1 MKIGFIGGGNV
12 GGNLASLLQAGG
24 HDVTVGLRDMAEKR
38 VDATYRAA
46 QVADAIQNAE
56 VVFVAL
62 PYDALAT
69 TLPPL
74 AKALSGKI
82 VVDVSNPV
90 NADWSPKLLGE
101 ENSAGEETQRL
112 LPGSKVVKA
121 FNTIFADNMRPE
133 RLDRQGQRITAFVAS
148 DDRESAD
155 AVAGLARD
163 AGFAPVIVGPLKLA
177 RQLEAM
183 AHLNIAVAVGQGGGT
198 NAAFVYD
205 QRKG

>member
-1 MKIGFIGGGNV
+1 MKIGFMGGGNV

-38 VDATYRAA
+38 GDATYRAA

-101 ENSAGEETQRL
+101 ENSAGEETQWL

-163 AGFAPVIVGPLKLA
+163 AGFASVIVGPLKLA

-183 AHLNIAVAVGQGGGT
+183 AHLNIAVAVGQSGGT

>member
-1 MKIGFIGGGNV
+1 MKIGFIGGGSV
-12 GGNLASLLQAGG
+12 GGSLANLLQASG
-24 HDVTVGLRDMAEKR
+24 HDVTVGLQDVAAKR
-38 VDATYRAA
+38 AAVTYRATP
-46 QVADAIQNAE
+46 VADAVQDAE

-69 TLPPL
+69 ALPPL
-74 AKALSGKI
+74 AKALSGKV

-90 NADWSPKLLGE
+90 NADWSPKLLGD
-101 ENSAGEETQRL
+101 ENSAGEETQRH

-121 FNTIFADNMRPE
+121 FNTIFADNMRPD
-133 RLDRQGQRITAFVAS
+133 RLERQGQRITAFVAS
-148 DDRESAD
+148 DDGAAAET
-155 AVAGLARD
+155 VAGLARG
-163 AGFAPVIVGPLKLA
+163 AGFASLVVGPLKLA

-183 AHLNIAVAVGQGGGT
+183 AHLNIAIALGQGGGT

>member
-1 MKIGFIGGGNV
+1 MKLGFIGGGSV
-12 GGNLASLLQAGG
+12 GGSLANLLQASG
-24 HDVTVGLRDMAEKR
+24 HDVTVGLREMAEKR
-38 VDATYRAA
+38 ADASYRAA
-46 QVADAIQNAE
+46 LVADAVQNAE

-62 PYDALAT
+62 PYDVLAT
-69 TLPPL
+69 ALPPL

-101 ENSAGEETQRL
+101 ENSAGEETQRH
-112 LPGSKVVKA
+112 LPGSEVVKA
-121 FNTIFADNMRPE
+121 FNTIFADNMRPD

-148 DDRESAD
+148 DDGAAAET
-155 AVAGLARD
+155 VAGLARG
-163 AGFAPVIVGPLKLA
+163 AGFAPMIVGPLKLA

-183 AHLNIAVAVGQGGGT
+183 AHLNIAIAVGQSGGT
-198 NAAFVYD
+198 NAVFVYD